1 MSPNSSELLQ
11 MSSKTAARTWS
22 LLNCRGSHTHT
33 FCSSCGERGGPAQR
47 GFVSP
52 SGQFLSEAEMPV
64 TGVRL
69 PPPRTPRWP
78 AASQV
83 HLPPAPEPR
92 PLRPPAGP
100 RFVAL
105 ALVLPVPCSSVGSSR
120 THAAS
125 TATPTLPFPI
135 RPPPQTLMALG
146 VAPHTCILASSLGPH
161 PPTRDPGPSPPVPHA
176 HAPRAAGDWKADLAR
191 PGDRGTALLS
201 PRPLSRSQPRLPPVP
216 CRPVDL
222 RSPRCPATVD
232 LPPTHQFPSPARRDT
247 ALSVTPPWDAPSNP
261 VGV

>member
-1 MSPNSSELLQ
+1 MRRTWRPAPNCYVGECVPVTLTSFRMSPNSSELLQ

-22 LLNCRGSHTHT
+22 LLNRRGSHTHT
-33 FCSSCGERGGPAQR
+33 FCSSCGERGGPSQR

-105 ALVLPVPCSSVGSSR
+105 ALVLPIPCPSVGSSR
-120 THAAS
+120 TRAAS
-125 TATPTLPFPI
+125 TGTPILPFPI
-135 RPPPQTLMALG
+135 RPPPSNSHGAGCGTSHLYSRLLPG
-146 VAPHTCILASSLGPH
+146 SSPSHAGP
-161 PPTRDPGPSPPVPHA
+161 
-176 HAPRAAGDWKADLAR
+176 
-191 PGDRGTALLS
+191 
-201 PRPLSRSQPRLPPVP
+201 RSQPPS
-216 CRPVDL
+216 
-222 RSPRCPATVD
+222 SPRSCT
-232 LPPTHQFPSPARRDT
+232 SGRR
-247 ALSVTPPWDAPSNP
+247 
-261 VGV
+261 